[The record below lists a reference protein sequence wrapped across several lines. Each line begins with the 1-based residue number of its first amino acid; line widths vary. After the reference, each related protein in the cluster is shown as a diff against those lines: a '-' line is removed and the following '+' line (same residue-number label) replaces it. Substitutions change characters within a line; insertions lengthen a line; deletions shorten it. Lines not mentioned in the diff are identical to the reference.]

1 MPERKELKA
10 AAKEQIKGNIGI
22 LFACLLVAALI
33 AGTLIGYLFI
43 PAIIVG
49 FCLIL
54 IGMTKNI
61 APQFGDM
68 FKSANLFG
76 RALWL
81 CIIMEFFI
89 TLWTM
94 LLIVPGIIKSIS
106 YSMSYFILAEH
117 PELTARQALNESKR
131 IMVGNKMSY
140 FVLMLSFIPWL
151 LLCMITF
158 GIAMIY
164 VGPYMYTAIANFY
177 NAIKDAPQQDLPQEV
192 PAQ

>member
-68 FKSANLFG
+68 FRAANLFG

-81 CIIMEFFI
+81 CFIIYVFT
-89 TLWTM
+89 TLWSM
-94 LLIVPGIIKSIS
+94 LLIVPGIIKCIS
-106 YSMSYFILAEH
+106 YSMSYFVLAEK
-117 PELTARQALNESKR
+117 PDLTARQALSESKR
-131 IMVGNKMSY
+131 IMDGNKMSF
-140 FVLMLSFIPWL
+140 FVLMLSFIPWM
-151 LLCMITF
+151 LLCMVTL
-158 GIAMIY
+158 GIAGIY
-164 VGPYMYTAIANFY
+164 VAPYISTTIANFY
-177 NAIKDAPQQDLPQEV
+177 NAIKDKPLEEPQAV
-192 PAQ
+192 PA

>member
-68 FKSANLFG
+68 FRAANLFG

-81 CIIMEFFI
+81 CFIIYVFT
-89 TLWTM
+89 TLWSM
-94 LLIVPGIIKSIS
+94 LLIVPGIIKCIS
-106 YSMSYFILAEH
+106 YSMSYFVLAEK
-117 PELTARQALNESKR
+117 PELTARQALSESKR
-131 IMVGNKMSY
+131 IMDGNKMSF
-140 FVLMLSFIPWL
+140 FVLMLSFIPWM
-151 LLCMITF
+151 LLCMVTL
-158 GIAMIY
+158 GIAGIY
-164 VGPYMYTAIANFY
+164 VAPYISTTIANFY
-177 NAIKDAPQQDLPQEV
+177 NAIKDKPLEEPQSV
-192 PAQ
+192 PA

>member
-68 FKSANLFG
+68 FRAANLFG

-81 CIIMEFFI
+81 CFIIYVFT
-89 TLWTM
+89 TLWSM
-94 LLIVPGIIKSIS
+94 LLIVPGIIKCIS
-106 YSMSYFILAEH
+106 YSMSYFVLAEK

-131 IMVGNKMSY
+131 IMDGNKMSF
-140 FVLMLSFIPWL
+140 FVLMLSFIPWM
-151 LLCMITF
+151 LLCMVTL
-158 GIAMIY
+158 GIAGIY
-164 VGPYMYTAIANFY
+164 VAPYISTTIANFY
-177 NAIKDAPQQDLPQEV
+177 NAIKDKPLEEPQAV
-192 PAQ
+192 PA